1 MPKFLDQSAL
11 QYFWSKLKDS
21 LLPGASSADNGKF
34 LGIQN
39 GEWALATPEAGESGG
54 GGEITL
60 LQTTSLTTW
69 AQNATL
75 GVVAGEYDMI
85 GISCIADSN
94 RSTTQFGAVQ
104 WFPVPGNGGDAD
116 YGLFCMNVND
126 DGSTTL
132 GEAQVRMINISR
144 NGANVTLKSIT
155 EGYYY
160 NWGNKGPGDNYTVP
174 KFIYGMR
181 MAGGSGSGGGGTGG
195 SGEGGISYTIGAG
208 LRVSGNTLMVDTA
221 TAVES
226 GNTKPITSDA
236 VYDAIGNVETLLS
249 QI

>member
-39 GEWALATPEAGESGG
+39 GEWVLATPE
-54 GGEITL
+54 T
-60 LQTTSLTTW
+60 
-69 AQNATL
+69 
-75 GVVAGEYDMI
+75 
-85 GISCIADSN
+85 
-94 RSTTQFGAVQ
+94 
-104 WFPVPGNGGDAD
+104 
-116 YGLFCMNVND
+116 
-126 DGSTTL
+126 
-132 GEAQVRMINISR
+132 
-144 NGANVTLKSIT
+144 
-155 EGYYY
+155 
-160 NWGNKGPGDNYTVP
+160 
-174 KFIYGMR
+174 
-181 MAGGSGSGGGGTGG
+181 
-195 SGEGGISYTIGAG
+195 GGISYTIGAG